1 MRETKGRYNG
11 HELLLEAATHGAVP
25 SDGPGST
32 SCKGGNSEYANSM
45 EYEEEHRQVLRGR
58 LEGKIDRLKKQQE
71 VLIYIQ
77 IYIYIYLK
85 DICSFRCNQC

>member
-1 MRETKGRYNG
+1 
-11 HELLLEAATHGAVP
+11 
-25 SDGPGST
+25 
-32 SCKGGNSEYANSM
+32 M

-77 IYIYIYLK
+77 IYIYISQGHLLIQMQSVLEGKNDRLK
-85 DICSFRCNQC
+85 KQREVLIYIYTDICSFRCNQC

>member
-1 MRETKGRYNG
+1 
-11 HELLLEAATHGAVP
+11 
-25 SDGPGST
+25 
-32 SCKGGNSEYANSM
+32 M

-77 IYIYIYLK
+77 IYIYIYISQGHLLIQMQSVLEGKNDRLK
-85 DICSFRCNQC
+85 KQREVLIYIYIRTFAHSDAISAEGVL